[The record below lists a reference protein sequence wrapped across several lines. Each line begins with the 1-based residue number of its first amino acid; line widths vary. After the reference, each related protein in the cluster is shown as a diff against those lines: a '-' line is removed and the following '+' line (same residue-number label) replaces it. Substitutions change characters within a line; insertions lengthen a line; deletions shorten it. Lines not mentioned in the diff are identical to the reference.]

1 MTAVKPPLAST
12 CWQVAPRPERSGGE
26 FERQAAADCREDP
39 PEPRQQSAAII
50 LVPLDLNGFSQPAVD
65 FALWLA
71 ARLEAE
77 LMLLHVMERP
87 CPGGLLCSSGRRSL
101 PDAVT
106 RRAWQAL
113 QALAESPRQR
123 GIRLQCVVRE
133 GVPAFEILR
142 LAEMLHV
149 TLIVLG
155 RSARGPLNRLVFG
168 SVVGEIVEASRCPVL
183 VVPTPAHP
191 PGLGSTHSAKNVG
204 GNRHPDGSGTPRTTG
219 GSARSRRGPASGVA
233 R

>member
-1 MTAVKPPLAST
+1 
-12 CWQVAPRPERSGGE
+12 
-26 FERQAAADCREDP
+26 
-39 PEPRQQSAAII
+39 
-50 LVPLDLNGFSQPAVD
+50 VD

-142 LAEMLHV
+142 LAEMLRV

-183 VVPTPAHP
+183 VVPTPANP
-191 PGLGSTHSAKNVG
+191 PDFGSTDSVENIG
-204 GNRHPDGSGTPRTTG
+204 GNHKGSEATHD
-219 GSARSRRGPASGVA
+219 SRR
-233 R
+233 